1 MKDFRNYKSE
11 TIGLPQFDKIRNDG
25 RLLMEYVRGSSA
37 YGTNI
42 EGISDVDTGGV
53 YICTINE
60 LLGYNIINVVSTRA
74 QRVLNKK
81 RRRGYDW
88 QQKIGYIEF
97 DY

>member
-53 YICTINE
+53 
-60 LLGYNIINVVSTRA
+60 
-74 QRVLNKK
+74 
-81 RRRGYDW
+81 
-88 QQKIGYIEF
+88 
-97 DY
+97 